1 MLQNLKLFTKMI
13 WWKFKMR
20 KFMSLVGIKSRK
32 AFTNKIDTNT
42 KNKVLNKYALLLD
55 KEKKLILRENVKDIK
70 FAKNKGLK
78 DNLINRL
85 KIDDL
90 KLRNIKDSIIKISK
104 LKDPVDFTLKKWSRP
119 NGLNIRKV
127 TIPIGVIGVIFE
139 SRPNVT
145 SDVAGLCFKSGN
157 AVILKG
163 GSESLN
169 TNRILAKLFRQ
180 ALKKN
185 NVDEN
190 YIQFVDS
197 KDRKMVDTMLS
208 KMKKYIDVIIPR
220 GGKNLVKRVQEFSN
234 VPIIGHLEGLCHTFV
249 DKDAELNM
257 ASKIIYN
264 AKLRNTSICG
274 ATETILLHEK
284 IVKKFCNPILQK
296 LENANCKIYGDKI
309 LRKYYKGKLYPAK
322 EKDWSTEYL
331 TATVSV
337 KVVKNSNEA
346 INHINKYGTMHTDS
360 IITKNKKTATKF
372 LKNVKSSIAMH
383 NTSTQ
388 FADGG
393 EFGFGGEVGISTN
406 TLPPRGPVGLEQ
418 LVSYKYEI
426 SSKGKIRE

>member
-1 MLQNLKLFTKMI
+1 MN
-13 WWKFKMR
+13 
-20 KFMSLVGIKSRK
+20 KFMNSIGINSRI
-32 AFTNKIDTNT
+32 AFEKKVDIDT
-42 KNKVLNKYALLLD
+42 KNKVLNFYAQLLD
-55 KEKKLILRENVKDIK
+55 KEKKLILRENLKDIK
-70 FAKNKGLK
+70 FAKNKRIK
-78 DNLINRL
+78 ENLINRL
-85 KIDDL
+85 KIDEA
-90 KLRNIKDSIIKISK
+90 KLINIKNSINKISK
-104 LKDPVDFTLKKWSRP
+104 LKDPVNITLKKWSRP
-119 NGLNIRKV
+119 NGLNIKKV

-145 SDVAGLCFKSGN
+145 SDVASLCFKSGN

-163 GSESLN
+163 GSEAIN
-169 TNRILAKLFRQ
+169 TNRILAKLFRK
-180 ALKKN
+180 ALRKN
-185 NVDEN
+185 NVNEN

-197 KDRKMVDTMLS
+197 KDRKMVDIMLS
-208 KMKKYIDVIIPR
+208 KMKKYIDVIVPR
-220 GGKNLVKRVQEFSN
+220 GGKNLVKRVQEFSV

-257 ASKIIYN
+257 ASNIIYN
-264 AKLRNTSICG
+264 AKLRNTAICG

-284 IVKKFCNPILQK
+284 IVKKFCNPILKK
-296 LENANCKIYGDKI
+296 LENENCKIYGDNI
-309 LRKYYKGKLYPAK
+309 LRKYYKGKVYPAK

-337 KVVKNSNEA
+337 KVVKNSEEA

-360 IITKNKKTATKF
+360 IITKNKKTANKF

-426 SSKGKIRE
+426 SSRGKIRE